1 MSNNKQ
7 IDEINEI
14 YDEKPNV
21 YSVARIVLNIL
32 TAIDNDSI
40 DAINE
45 NDTIMNDDDKYL
57 EDTPVEQTLCAI
69 WDLSSLEEYANIL
82 MDECQ
87 IHRIMLKVI
96 KCFFTF
102 FSISIS
108 ALN

>member
-14 YDEKPNV
+14 YDEKPDV
-21 YSVARIVLNIL
+21 DSVARIVLNIL
-32 TAIDNDSI
+32 TAI
-40 DAINE
+40 E
-45 NDTIMNDDDKYL
+45 NDTIMNDDDKNL